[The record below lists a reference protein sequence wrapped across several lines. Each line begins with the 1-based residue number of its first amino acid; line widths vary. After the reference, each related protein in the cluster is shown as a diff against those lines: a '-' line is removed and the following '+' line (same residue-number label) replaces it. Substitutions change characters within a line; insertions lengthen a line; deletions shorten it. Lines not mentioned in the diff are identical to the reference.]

1 MAVDKKFFKIKQTM
15 SLIPYSMFPRRMF
28 DMDTWMTPSWGGGF
42 GGSSGLGLDRG
53 GGGFGGLGS
62 SLLPSTLDLF
72 DPFDELDR
80 TMSRNLRWIDRPE
93 SLLSAIAPVVPHKY
107 RISVDCAGFNSDNI
121 KTEIKQK
128 DGDQYLHVHGREEQ
142 GTKGAD
148 DYTKKVLRKS
158 YKLPNNI
165 QLDQMAS
172 FMAPG
177 GNFIVE
183 FPIKQED
190 RTSMQGMLPQIV
202 DSEGGG
208 KQLKLNLPLPQNIDP
223 NKVQLSLKDRDLIMR
238 VEDRT
243 ETDDTRSRVHFYT
256 RTTLPENTDF
266 NQLKCV
272 VDNGQ
277 LNITAPVNTQQPWGY
292 RQIPV
297 EMKGQQQQI
306 MGGAG
311 QQQQQRMQQGGQGQQ
326 QGQQKDTMQA

>member
-1 MAVDKKFFKIKQTM
+1 M
-15 SLIPYSMFPRRMF
+15 SLIPYSLFPRRLF
-28 DMDTWMTPSWGGGF
+28 DMDTWLSPSWGSGYGG
-42 GGSSGLGLDRG
+42 DR
-53 GGGFGGLGS
+53 GFGGLGG

-93 SLLSAIAPVVPHKY
+93 SLFSAIAPVVPRKY

-128 DGDQYLHVHGREEQ
+128 DGENYLYVHGREEQ

-172 FMAPG
+172 FMTPG

-183 FPIKQED
+183 FPIQQEE
-190 RTSMQGMLPQIV
+190 RSSMQGMLPQIV
-202 DSEGGG
+202 DVDGG
-208 KQLKLNLPLPQNIDP
+208 KQIKLNLPLPQNVDP

-272 VDNGQ
+272 VDQGQ
-277 LNITAPVNTQQPWGY
+277 LNITAPVNTQQSLGY

-306 MGGAG
+306 MGGGG
-311 QQQQQRMQQGGQGQQ
+311 QQQQGQQQQGQQ
-326 QGQQKDTMQA
+326 QGQQQSMQDPMQA

>member
-1 MAVDKKFFKIKQTM
+1 M
-15 SLIPYSMFPRRMF
+15 SLIPYSLFPRRLF
-28 DMDTWMTPSWGGGF
+28 DMDTWLTPSWGGGY
-42 GGSSGLGLDRG
+42 
-53 GGGFGGLGS
+53 GGGFGADRGFGGFGS

-93 SLLSAIAPVVPHKY
+93 SLFTSIAPVVPRKY

-128 DGDQYLHVHGREEQ
+128 NGDNYLHVHGHEEQ
-142 GTKGAD
+142 GTKDAD
-148 DYTKKVLRKS
+148 DYTKKILKKS

-165 QLDQMAS
+165 QLDQIAS
-172 FMAPG
+172 FMTPA

-183 FPIKQED
+183 FPIRQED
-190 RTSMQGMLPQIV
+190 RTSAQGMLPQIV
-202 DSEGGG
+202 DVDGG

-223 NKVQLSLKDRDLIMR
+223 SKVQLSLKDRDLIMR

-243 ETDDTRSRVHFYT
+243 ETGDTRSRVHFYT

-272 VDNGQ
+272 VDQGQ
-277 LNITAPVNTQQPWGY
+277 LNITAPVNTQPSFGY

-297 EMKGQQQQI
+297 EMKGQQPQI
-306 MGGAG
+306 MGGG
-311 QQQQQRMQQGGQGQQ
+311 QQQQLGQQRQGQGQQ
-326 QGQQKDTMQA
+326 QQEQPMQA

>member
-1 MAVDKKFFKIKQTM
+1 
-15 SLIPYSMFPRRMF
+15 MFPRRLF
-28 DMDTWMTPSWGGGF
+28 DMDTWLSPSWGGGYSGGVGGF
-42 GGSSGLGLDRG
+42 GDR
-53 GGGFGGLGS
+53 GFGGLGS

-93 SLLSAIAPVVPHKY
+93 SLFSAIAPVVPRKY

-121 KTEIKQK
+121 KTEIKAK
-128 DGDQYLHVHGREEQ
+128 DGANYLYVHGREEQ

-158 YKLPNNI
+158 YKLPDNI
-165 QLDQMAS
+165 QMDQMAS
-172 FMAPG
+172 FMTPG

-190 RTSMQGMLPQIV
+190 RTSIQGMLPQIV
-202 DSEGGG
+202 DVDGG

-272 VDNGQ
+272 VDQGQ
-277 LNITAPVNTQQPWGY
+277 LNITAPVNTQPSLGY

-306 MGGAG
+306 MGGGQQQQGQQQFQG
-311 QQQQQRMQQGGQGQQ
+311 QQQQQSQQDQP
-326 QGQQKDTMQA
+326 MQA

>member
-1 MAVDKKFFKIKQTM
+1 M
-15 SLIPYSMFPRRMF
+15 SLIPYSLFPRRLF
-28 DMDTWMTPSWGGGF
+28 DMDTWLTPSWGGGF
-42 GGSSGLGLDRG
+42 GAG
-53 GGGFGGLGS
+53 GGGFGSDRGLGGGWGGS

-93 SLLSAIAPVVPHKY
+93 SLFSAIAPTVPRKY
-107 RISVDCAGFNSDNI
+107 RISVDCAGFNSENI

-128 DGDQYLHVHGREEQ
+128 DGENYLYVHGREEQ
-142 GTKGAD
+142 GTKGED

-183 FPIKQED
+183 FPIQQED
-190 RTSMQGMLPQIV
+190 RTSIQGMLPQIV
-202 DSEGGG
+202 DTEGGN

-277 LNITAPVNTQQPWGY
+277 LNITAPVNTQQSLGY

-306 MGGAG
+306 MGGQQKQGIQQGGGQQGGG
-311 QQQQQRMQQGGQGQQ
+311 QQQQQSQDQ
-326 QGQQKDTMQA
+326 TMQAQ